1 MFITRRFDNNF
12 YSSHF
17 PERNLIH
24 IFGMLWKWS
33 IRWSDLW
40 DMTWMVFSRRATPG
54 IPWNVPHKP
63 MVANRYGGSYHRLT
77 LLTPPEGLCANALGC
92 GCEPKGE

>member
-54 IPWNVPHKP
+54 I
-63 MVANRYGGSYHRLT
+63 RGEG
-77 LLTPPEGLCANALGC
+77 LTPP
-92 GCEPKGE
+92 CEPLWRLLGGANVVYAPRGAVR